1 MIMTLLQ
8 IEEEPEEEPE
18 EPAEDDSED
27 KEETVDEDDDEETV
41 RTLHTLLLEENV
53 KLRIQMMECFTL
65 LTFL

>member
-1 MIMTLLQ
+1 MALLQ

-27 KEETVDEDDDEETV
+27 KEETVDDDDDEETV
-41 RTLHTLLLEENV
+41 RRLHTLLLEDNV
-53 KLRIQMMECFTL
+53 KLRIQMLKWFTL

>member
-1 MIMTLLQ
+1 MALLQ

-18 EPAEDDSED
+18 GPAEDDSED

-41 RTLHTLLLEENV
+41 RRLHTLLLEDNV
-53 KLRIQMMECFTL
+53 KLRIQMLKWFTL

>member
-1 MIMTLLQ
+1 MALLQ

-27 KEETVDEDDDEETV
+27 KEETVDEDEDDEETV
-41 RTLHTLLLEENV
+41 RRLHTLLLEDNV
-53 KLRIQMMECFTL
+53 KLRIQMLKWFTL